1 MNGTYKRTSEG
12 TSKRTYQESHPW
24 ISFQLDLTHAPYKFW
39 MDLGAIQS
47 KIEHVANALLPP
59 DEAEELHI
67 LYLAKGVHATTAI
80 EGNTL
85 SEEEVRERIAKKT
98 RLPQSKEYLGKEI
111 DNIAETCNVIG
122 REVLSGKESLLS
134 ADRIKAFNKRV
145 LKGLPLDAE
154 IIPGEFRKYSVG
166 VGAYKGAPWQD
177 CEYLVERLCDWLN
190 RQIKSDDPEL
200 SLGYAVIKAVVA
212 HLYIAWIHPFGDG
225 NGRTARLVEF
235 QILLSGRVPSVAA
248 HLLSNF
254 YNQTRAE
261 YYRQLDRAGKSP
273 SGPID
278 FLFYAL
284 RGLRDALDEQIDFIR
299 RHQREVEW
307 RDYVYREFR
316 GQQGAA
322 AERRRLLSLAIPSA
336 DPGGVLPSRLRRL
349 TPEIA
354 ELYAGKTDKTLS
366 RDINELL
373 QMKLLR
379 RVGKKVEANGSI
391 LSRLL
396 PPRKAADEN
405 TDTKPGNEHHS

>member
-1 MNGTYKRTSEG
+1 
-12 TSKRTYQESHPW
+12 
-24 ISFQLDLTHAPYKFW
+24 

-111 DNIAETCNVIG
+111 DNIAKTCNIIG

-145 LKGLPLDAE
+145 LKGLPLDEE
-154 IIPGEFRKYSVG
+154 IMPGEFRKYSVG

-177 CEYLVERLCDWLN
+177 CEYLIERLCDWLN
-190 RQIKSDDPEL
+190 HRIKADDPEL
-200 SLGYAVIKAVVA
+200 SLGYAVIKAVLA

-261 YYRQLDRAGKSP
+261 YYRQLDKAGKSP
-273 SGPID
+273 SGPIG
-278 FLFYAL
+278 FSFYAL
-284 RGLRDALDEQIDFIR
+284 RGLRDALDEQIAFIR
-299 RHQREVEW
+299 RHQWEVEW

-322 AERRRLLSLAIPSA
+322 AERRRLLALAIPSA
-336 DPGGVLPSRLRRL
+336 DPGGVLPSQLRRL

-354 ELYAGKTDKTLS
+354 ELSAGKTDKTLS

-373 QMKLLR
+373 QMKLFR

-391 LSRLL
+391 LSQLL
-396 PPRKAADEN
+396 PPRKAAEEN
-405 TDTKPGNEHHS
+405 TETKPGR